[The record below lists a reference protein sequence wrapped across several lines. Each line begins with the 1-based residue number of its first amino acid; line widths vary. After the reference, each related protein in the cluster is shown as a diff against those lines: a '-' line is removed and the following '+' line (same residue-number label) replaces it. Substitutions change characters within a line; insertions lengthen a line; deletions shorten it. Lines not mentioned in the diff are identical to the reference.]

1 MGAAAAGYPV
11 FLPGEIWADPRL
23 LVTTGSGRQ
32 EEGNDDPPM
41 SVQKSDLFVG
51 AMKRGNARR
60 AKGEMS

>member
-11 FLPGEIWADPRL
+11 VLPGEIWVDPRL